1 MLYGYI
7 LFGLGADS
15 GSDLELSDIT
25 PGFRCISTPSLN
37 NQRSAV
43 EDEHQ
48 TRRSSLSATVTH
60 CQSAIDSSCSTRATI
75 HDRQRHTDSLNI
87 QSSRTNAGQHAFYYR
102 GVKVWNNLSRDLK
115 EIINVKV
122 FKRRL
127 INELIRNM
135 SDFWRKLFFVYS
147 N

>member
-25 PGFRCISTPSLN
+25 PGFRCISTPALN
-37 NQRSAV
+37 NRRSTV

-48 TRRSSLSATVTH
+48 TRRSSLSATITH

-75 HDRQRHTDSLNI
+75 HDRQTRYTDSLNI
-87 QSSRTNAGQHAFYYR
+87 QSSRINAGQHAFYYH

-115 EIINVKV
+115 EIINFKV
-122 FKRRL
+122 FERRL

-135 SDFWRKLFFVYS
+135 SDF
-147 N
+147 

>member
-15 GSDLELSDIT
+15 GSDLKLSDIT
-25 PGFRCISTPSLN
+25 PALN
-37 NQRSAV
+37 NRRSTV

-75 HDRQRHTDSLNI
+75 HDRQMRYRDSLSI
-87 QSSRTNAGQHAFYYR
+87 QSSRINAGQHAFYYH

-127 INELIRNM
+127 INELIHNM
-135 SDFWRKLFFVYS
+135 SDF
-147 N
+147 